1 MYHGAMESNVDA
13 SIEDLIN
20 TNRDIK
26 QHYDKCSDKLQKR
39 QKIKMLHKTNIK
51 NVKVELNEN
60 IEDYQNFSDS
70 QRTIGLDLSKNRKN
84 DNRYYYFNIYIYD
97 KRSSS
102 NIYLYI
108 LVLG

>member
-1 MYHGAMESNVDA
+1 MESNVDA

-26 QHYDKCSDKLQKR
+26 QYYDKCSDCKLKLQKR
-39 QKIKMLHKTNIK
+39 QKIKMLRKTNIK
-51 NVKVELNEN
+51 NVKVKLNEN
-60 IEDYQNFSDS
+60 IENYQNFSDN

-84 DNRYYYFNIYIYD
+84 DNRYYYFNILHD
-97 KRSSS
+97 KHSSS